1 MMFVECALWWNG
13 GMDRMEWMQLNELNE
28 RDGMNGTEWWDCL

>member
-1 MMFVECALWWNG
+1 MEWWNG
-13 GMDRMEWMQLNELNE
+13 GMVEWMELNELNE